1 MIAWH
6 VGMLFLTAAEIIWI
20 YVSCC
25 GKFQKTQQLNITMTI
40 CAKIG
45 CKCIVDIKII
55 KWRIILCFTSS
66 DIYKSGTSMEW
77 LFISTFDIFYS
88 T

>member
-40 CAKIG
+40 CAKIA
-45 CKCIVDIKII
+45 CKYIVFIKMIQS
-55 KWRIILCFTSS
+55 WCCMVNLLQVLHLIL
-66 DIYKSGTSMEW
+66 
-77 LFISTFDIFYS
+77 
-88 T
+88 